1 MAVRG
6 LRHLGL
12 KFLSI
17 ALASLLWL
25 VVSGEQ
31 TVERALR
38 VPLEFTNLP
47 PQLEMV
53 GDTPTVVDVRVRGSA
68 GALSRLATGDL
79 VAVLDLRTART
90 GRRLFHLTS
99 SDVRTPFGVDVVQVS
114 PSNVSVAFE
123 ESSSKVVPVVPA
135 VEGDPAGGY
144 VVGTVTATP
153 STVEVIGP
161 ISALANLTE
170 AITEPVT
177 VAGAAR
183 PVRES
188 VTIGVPDPSVRL
200 RDPQSAVVTVDIA
213 AAPVE
218 RRIVAV
224 TVSARNAGQRVAQLR
239 PATVTVIVRGAPQ
252 VVQRLDATDLEAA
265 VDLEGL
271 GQGEFQLPV
280 RVTPPQHVTVVRV
293 EPTQVQVRIP

>member
-1 MAVRG
+1 MAIRG
-6 LRHLGL
+6 FRHLGL

-17 ALASLLWL
+17 ALTSLLWL

-53 GDTPTVVDVRVRGSA
+53 GDTPAVVDVRVRGSA
-68 GALSRLATGDL
+68 GALSRLGTGDI
-79 VAVLDLRTART
+79 VAILDLRSART
-90 GRRLFHLTS
+90 GRRLFHLTA

-114 PSNVSVAFE
+114 PSNVSVTFE
-123 ESSSKVVPVVPA
+123 QSASKVVPVVPA
-135 VEGDPAGGY
+135 VEGEPAEGY
-144 VVGTVTATP
+144 VVGTVTANP

-161 ISALANLTE
+161 ISALASLTE

-177 VAGAAR
+177 VAGASV

-188 VTIGVPDPSVRL
+188 VTIGVPDPGVRL
-200 RDPQSAVVTVDIA
+200 RAPQSAVVTVNIG

-218 RRIVAV
+218 RRIANV
-224 TVSARNAGQRVAQLR
+224 TVAGRSGNSRVAQIR
-239 PATVTVIVRGAPQ
+239 PATVAVIVRGARE
-252 VVQRLDATDLEAA
+252 VVDALGPSDLEAI

-271 GQGEFQLPV
+271 GQGQFQLPV
-280 RVTPPQHVTVVRV
+280 RVTPPQHVTVSRV
-293 EPTQVQVRIP
+293 EPSQVQVRVP